1 MIIRTMTMRRCT
13 LCRPLIV
20 LMFCL
25 TSLSGLVAQA
35 APPTPADTIPSAI
48 MYRISGKGLAQPSYL
63 FGALHVLPHEFVTRS
78 RAFMNIA
85 SGVDRI
91 VTEVDVRQLE
101 AFNRKNEAAS
111 KALMEQLLPHIT
123 LPADSQLQ
131 VVSPD
136 AFHLVDSL
144 IHHYHL
150 EHYICGA
157 DSCWWRYDPGVIAL
171 PMQQMA
177 LYMFKAMG
185 YGRMGMSPESK
196 SQVID
201 LYMGTLADSLH
212 KEYAQLESLEYQKE
226 MLPSLIMDFSKIKV
240 DSTFIRNFRTNIAS
254 MGNVAERAKLLLV
267 VLSALENSC
276 ADWERLLTA
285 YMAQDSRRAVDA
297 MVKSNGEAIDQAAE
311 KLQISPR
318 NKRWLKAMRPM
329 MKQKSTLFVVGLFHL
344 TGVPSD
350 QGILDALHQEGY
362 TIEAVRL

>member
-1 MIIRTMTMRRCT
+1 MTMWRCV

-35 APPTPADTIPSAI
+35 ATPTPADTIPSAI
-48 MYRISGKGLAQPSYL
+48 MYRISGKGLTQPSYL

-267 VLSALENSC
+267 VLCALENSC
-276 ADWERLLTA
+276 SDWDRLLTA

-344 TGVPSD
+344 TGVPFD

>member
-1 MIIRTMTMRRCT
+1 MRR
-13 LCRPLIV
+13 
-20 LMFCL
+20 L

-35 APPTPADTIPSAI
+35 APIMPADTIPSAI
-48 MYRISGKGLAQPSYL
+48 MYRISGKGLTKPSYL

-144 IHHYHL
+144 
-150 EHYICGA
+150 
-157 DSCWWRYDPGVIAL
+157 WRYDPGVIAL

-177 LYMFKAMG
+177 IYMFKVMG
-185 YGRMGMSPESK
+185 YRRMGMSPESK

-201 LYMGTLADSLH
+201 LYMGTLVDSLH
-212 KEYAQLESLEYQKE
+212 KEYAQLESFEYQKE

-240 DSTFIRNFRTNIAS
+240 DSTFIRNFRINIAS
-254 MGNVAERAKLLLV
+254 MGNVAERAILLST
-267 VLSALENSC
+267 VLSGLDASS
-276 ADWERLLTA
+276 ADWDRFLTA
-285 YMAQDSRRAVDA
+285 YMAQDSRRVVEVMA
-297 MVKSNGEAIDQAAE
+297 KSNGEAFEQAADKIE
-311 KLQISPR
+311 ISPR
-318 NKRWLKAMRPM
+318 NKRWLKVMRPM
-329 MKQKSTLFVVGLFHL
+329 MQQKPTLFVVGLFHL

-350 QGILDALHQEGY
+350 PGILEALHQEGY

>member
-1 MIIRTMTMRRCT
+1 MWRCV

-35 APPTPADTIPSAI
+35 ATPTPADTIPSAI
-48 MYRISGKGLAQPSYL
+48 MYRISGKGLTKPSYL

-267 VLSALENSC
+267 VLCALENSC
-276 ADWERLLTA
+276 SDWDRLLTA

-344 TGVPSD
+344 TGVPFD

>member
-1 MIIRTMTMRRCT
+1 MTMRRCT

-25 TSLSGLVAQA
+25 MSLSGLVAQA
-35 APPTPADTIPSAI
+35 VPPTPADTIPSAI
-48 MYRISGKGLAQPSYL
+48 MYRISGKGLPKPSYL

-101 AFNRKNEAAS
+101 AFNLKNEAAS

-123 LPADSQLQ
+123 LPADSQMQ
-131 VVSPD
+131 VVSPE

-150 EHYICGA
+150 ARYISGA

-171 PMQQMA
+171 PMQQMG
-177 LYMFKAMG
+177 LYMFKVMG
-185 YGRMGMSPESK
+185 YRRMGMSPESK

-201 LYMGTLADSLH
+201 LYMGTLVDSLH
-212 KEYAQLESLEYQKE
+212 KEYAQLESFEYQKE

-254 MGNVAERAKLLLV
+254 MGNVAERAILLAY
-267 VLSALENSC
+267 VLSGLDASC
-276 ADWERLLTA
+276 ADWDRFLTA
-285 YMAQDSRRAVDA
+285 YMAQDSRRVVEV
-297 MVKSNGEAIDQAAE
+297 MSKSNSEGIDQAAE
-311 KLQISPR
+311 KLEISPR
-318 NKRWLKAMRPM
+318 NKRWLEVMRPM
-329 MKQKSTLFVVGLFHL
+329 MQQKPTLFVVGLFHL

-350 QGILDALHQEGY
+350 PGILEALHQEGY
-362 TIEAVRL
+362 TIEAVRLSLIHI

>member
-1 MIIRTMTMRRCT
+1 MTMRRCT

-20 LMFCL
+20 QMFCL
-25 TSLSGLVAQA
+25 ASLSGLVAQV

-48 MYRISGKGLAQPSYL
+48 MYRISGKGLTQPSYL

-91 VTEVDVRQLE
+91 VTEVDVHQLE

-123 LPADSQLQ
+123 LPVDSQLQ

-150 EHYICGA
+150 EHYISGA

-212 KEYAQLESLEYQKE
+212 KEYAQLESFEYQKE
-226 MLPSLIMDFSKIKV
+226 MLPSLIIDFSKIKI
-240 DSTFIRNFRTNIAS
+240 DSTFLSNFRTNIAS

-267 VLSALENSC
+267 VLSALESSC
-276 ADWERLLTA
+276 ADWDRLLTA

-350 QGILDALHQEGY
+350 QGILEALHQEGY
-362 TIEAVRL
+362 TVEAVRL

>member
-1 MIIRTMTMRRCT
+1 MRRCT

-35 APPTPADTIPSAI
+35 APIMPADTIPSAI
-48 MYRISGKGLAQPSYL
+48 MYRISGKGLTKPSYL

-150 EHYICGA
+150 EHYISGA

-177 LYMFKAMG
+177 IYMFKAMG

-212 KEYAQLESLEYQKE
+212 KEYAQLES
-226 MLPSLIMDFSKIKV
+226 F
-240 DSTFIRNFRTNIAS
+240 
-254 MGNVAERAKLLLV
+254 
-267 VLSALENSC
+267 
-276 ADWERLLTA
+276 
-285 YMAQDSRRAVDA
+285 
-297 MVKSNGEAIDQAAE
+297 
-311 KLQISPR
+311 
-318 NKRWLKAMRPM
+318 
-329 MKQKSTLFVVGLFHL
+329 
-344 TGVPSD
+344 
-350 QGILDALHQEGY
+350 
-362 TIEAVRL
+362 

>member
-1 MIIRTMTMRRCT
+1 MTMRRCT

-25 TSLSGLVAQA
+25 MSLSGLVAQA
-35 APPTPADTIPSAI
+35 VPPTPADTIPSAI
-48 MYRISGKGLAQPSYL
+48 MYRISGKGLPKPSYL

-101 AFNRKNEAAS
+101 AFNLKNEAAS

-123 LPADSQLQ
+123 LPVDSQMQ
-131 VVSPD
+131 VVSPE

-150 EHYICGA
+150 ARYISGA

-171 PMQQMA
+171 PMQQMG
-177 LYMFKAMG
+177 LYMFKVMG
-185 YGRMGMSPESK
+185 YRRMGMSPESK

-201 LYMGTLADSLH
+201 LYMGTLVDSLH
-212 KEYAQLESLEYQKE
+212 KEYAQLESFEYQKE

-240 DSTFIRNFRTNIAS
+240 DSTFIRNFRINIAS
-254 MGNVAERAKLLLV
+254 MGNVAERAILLAY
-267 VLSALENSC
+267 VLSGLDASC
-276 ADWERLLTA
+276 ADWDRFLTA
-285 YMAQDSRRAVDA
+285 YMAQDSRRVVEV
-297 MVKSNGEAIDQAAE
+297 MSKSNSEGIDQAAE
-311 KLQISPR
+311 KLEISPR
-318 NKRWLKAMRPM
+318 NKRWLEVMRPM
-329 MKQKSTLFVVGLFHL
+329 MLEKPTLFVVGLFHL

-350 QGILDALHQEGY
+350 PGILETLHQEGY

>member
-1 MIIRTMTMRRCT
+1 MRRCT

-25 TSLSGLVAQA
+25 TSLSDLVAQA
-35 APPTPADTIPSAI
+35 APPTSADTIPSAI
-48 MYRISGKGLAQPSYL
+48 MYRISGKGLTQPSYL

-91 VTEVDVRQLE
+91 VTEVDVHQLE

-123 LPADSQLQ
+123 LPVDSQLQ

-226 MLPSLIMDFSKIKV
+226 MLPSLIMDFSEVKI
-240 DSTFIRNFRTNIAS
+240 DSTFLSNFRTNIAS

-267 VLSALENSC
+267 VLSALESSC
-276 ADWERLLTA
+276 ADWDRLLTA

-350 QGILDALHQEGY
+350 QGILEALHQEGY
-362 TIEAVRL
+362 TVEAVRL

>member
-1 MIIRTMTMRRCT
+1 MRRCT

-20 LMFCL
+20 LIFYL

-48 MYRISGKGLAQPSYL
+48 MYRISGKGLTQPSYL

-101 AFNRKNEAAS
+101 AFNRKNEAA
-111 KALMEQLLPHIT
+111 
-123 LPADSQLQ
+123 
-131 VVSPD
+131 SPD

-240 DSTFIRNFRTNIAS
+240 DSTFLSKFRTNIVS
-254 MGNVAERAKLLLV
+254 MGNVAERAKLLVV
-267 VLSALENSC
+267 VLCALENSC

-285 YMAQDSRRAVDA
+285 YMAQDSRRAVEV
-297 MVKSNGEAIDQAAE
+297 MVKSNGETIDQAAE

-329 MKQKSTLFVVGLFHL
+329 MQQKSTLFVVGLFHL

-350 QGILDALHQEGY
+350 QGILEALHQEGY

>member
-1 MIIRTMTMRRCT
+1 MTMRRCT

-20 LMFCL
+20 QMFCL

-91 VTEVDVRQLE
+91 VTEVDVRQLV

-240 DSTFIRNFRTNIAS
+240 D
-254 MGNVAERAKLLLV
+254 
-267 VLSALENSC
+267 
-276 ADWERLLTA
+276 
-285 YMAQDSRRAVDA
+285 
-297 MVKSNGEAIDQAAE
+297 
-311 KLQISPR
+311 
-318 NKRWLKAMRPM
+318 
-329 MKQKSTLFVVGLFHL
+329 
-344 TGVPSD
+344 
-350 QGILDALHQEGY
+350 
-362 TIEAVRL
+362 